1 MTESKGSSGSPLI
14 PDYKAIKFGCNH
26 HESSA
31 RTNHVGNE
39 SSTQGILASRIY
51 CCFPITYNAQLDYS
65 RRILDTGGLM

>member
-14 PDYKAIKFGCNH
+14 PDYKCNH

-65 RRILDTGGLM
+65 RRMLDTGGLM